1 MDMEDFSEGFQKGLR
16 EILGEK
22 DQGLLRNYF
31 IEMLIQIPRPEIDSL
46 QFYQQPLEQLT
57 PNALGGKPGA
67 NSECD
72 GSQLTPQAKAWAC
85 PTCLSGFV
93 SHKGLSQHIAKT
105 HDKPAK
111 TTHCLECDKVFT
123 HKYALKFHVT
133 QVHLRSTRVSCLTC
147 GKVLYNKYAYKVH
160 LVLMHS

>member
-1 MDMEDFSEGFQKGLR
+1 MDIEDFSEGFQKGLR
-16 EILGEK
+16 EILGEN

-31 IEMLIQIPRPEIDSL
+31 IEMLNQTPRPEVNSL
-46 QFYQQPLEQLT
+46 QFYQQPSEQLT
-57 PNALGGKPGA
+57 PNALGGKPGG

-72 GSQLTPQAKAWAC
+72 GSQLTPQPWAC
-85 PTCLSGFV
+85 PICLSHFV
-93 SHKGLSQHIAKT
+93 SHKGLSQHRAKT

-111 TTHCLECDKVFT
+111 NTRCLVCDKVFT

-133 QVHLRSTRVSCLTC
+133 QVHLQSTRVNCLTC

-160 LVLMHS
+160 LVLMHSKL